1 MVVAAILAAALLTPS
16 RAAAIPAND
25 DFDHA
30 APVGGPPAEVTGTT
44 EGATQQPGESTATA
58 LMSVWYAFRPA
69 VAQRVGIEAYRLDE
83 SSHPSLL
90 TDKNLVLSVSTGSG
104 LGSLHELGS
113 DDIWDPRVEFDAAAG
128 ATYWVRVASNF
139 AERFALRATTTTA
152 PPNDFFSAA
161 QRVKVGVEY
170 SGSFADATT
179 ELGEPDVANHPHSVW
194 FRFRAPHDERITVDS
209 GGSLARNGLVAYTG
223 SDISRLHRVATGV
236 GSSPTGGMGDV
247 VRFQAKRGHVYSIAL
262 GDQSPH
268 SGEYKL
274 WISDGGVKG
283 KGLAVDVAPGQ
294 SLASVLGRGLSAV
307 VHAKRL
313 VKVRLE
319 LVVSRALARRLGLRT
334 PVLGDVAGRV
344 DYGQDLA
351 ASIGLTSAARKA
363 LRGRKG
369 LSATLRV
376 VILDRRAPN
385 RTLTKRIA
393 LSR

>member
-1 MVVAAILAAALLTPS
+1 MYKLMVVAAILAAALLTPS

-179 ELGEPDVANHPHSVW
+179 ELGEPDVGNHPHSVW

-236 GSSPTGGMGDV
+236 GSSPTGGWATWCGSRPNADTSTASPSAINP
-247 VRFQAKRGHVYSIAL
+247 RIAASTSC
-262 GDQSPH
+262 GSPT
-268 SGEYKL
+268 
-274 WISDGGVKG
+274 
-283 KGLAVDVAPGQ
+283 A
-294 SLASVLGRGLSAV
+294 ASRARDSPWTSRLGRAW
-307 VHAKRL
+307 
-313 VKVRLE
+313 
-319 LVVSRALARRLGLRT
+319 RASW
-334 PVLGDVAGRV
+334 AGV
-344 DYGQDLA
+344 
-351 ASIGLTSAARKA
+351 
-363 LRGRKG
+363 
-369 LSATLRV
+369 
-376 VILDRRAPN
+376 
-385 RTLTKRIA
+385 
-393 LSR
+393 